1 MPVTDDDFAA
11 TVLTSAIFG
20 AALPAALSAPD
31 IRRAWAADHKA
42 RAAAQPGRPAS
53 AILADPALSRWSVLE
68 RPAAPGG
75 EDASPLLTPLAVNEN
90 GYVLFSDGI
99 IYRPG
104 SDDFLTLDGRVF
116 DRNANCT
123 GVVGPRQDPIVPIAR
138 PDTPTAPADA
148 AQDDLFGGQPSG
160 QPTGQAAQPPT
171 IQTAN
176 ESVRA
181 LSLYQLLQTSDAQ
194 VYNVR
199 VADILVN
206 VDVKQF
212 KAGADPN
219 TGVVAGEELHG
230 EFQKIPAKPIV
241 VLQKLDGTLE
251 VVTGRHRLDLAK
263 RNGLETIPAN
273 IIKEADG
280 WTPETAALLD
290 AFDNILDEKGSYAD
304 YVPFFRKAGI
314 PREVAEAYGLLAR
327 PKGRLSFEIA
337 MNGCD
342 DLVSFV
348 AAGDKRVTPD
358 VAAAIC
364 RAVPVPAAAREAGA
378 LTGQAARYDAIQHY
392 VIRAVIDEGLRAD
405 QAEIMANGIRAEY
418 AKRAEANTIR
428 QDDLFGADE
437 TFNTEMALR
446 AKYAGDQIAKINLDL
461 RALKIVSGKQSG
473 NVAAKDS
480 LLKKYN
486 IKGPDD
492 AAGIER
498 AIQELETL
506 HHRWQHY
513 YTDAELSKEADAFVK
528 KSLRLDPEDQPPVI
542 IVQPDAPDSAAAPAA
557 RTADPVTEP
566 ARAIV
571 EEDEAA
577 QARAANPDETVER
590 YVDIP
595 APRTAPAV
603 DTVAG
608 DRASIVRNIQ
618 AERAT
623 PLAGHIWGGPAG
635 AEIPSAGG
643 ERIEIAG
650 KQFLPLMGSTLERT
664 TLTPD
669 AYPADAIVWE
679 PVKLPLKDVLIP
691 NTVLG
696 KRIQRPANLSDEK
709 IAAVAKA
716 YIKANN
722 AYADAVQA
730 LGERPATG
738 AAKQKA
744 WDKKME
750 TLKANFEKQSKPYEQ
765 LVKDLEAFAEP
776 YGNNAVGHYV
786 QDKSGTYRIVKRGNA
801 RLHGKYLQPDGTML
815 HVLDRDHGVYI
826 ARTRDGKTIEVTHW
840 TRPSHWSEGQE
851 TFESRL
857 ILNTRYA
864 IGEDGRPT
872 ELFAYGEDGRP
883 TAHLSLRDGDP
894 VDPRHPERVH
904 FGNYVDGYDG
914 DGVYRNGQRVDT
926 LTPEELNAAPAEPAP
941 QATADELPLGSPA
954 APNGARPESSAQTS
968 APTPEVTRNGRK
980 QAESDAARKER
991 QARRAAQRAR
1001 MVTAEDLGV
1010 GGLTDEQGNGPDFV
1024 PVRPEESD
1032 STIKG
1037 ETLAKRKL
1045 KPDTNVRLGFD
1056 FHIDARDDALK
1067 IAKFTSAGEDGRAHR
1082 YAVRNIIPLV
1092 KRAGVAVRQKN
1103 YNDTTDSRVSKEFER
1118 LFIPYFF
1125 EGRLYVAVVSQRYQ
1139 DVRGVHALETLDV
1152 FRAETR
1158 PEVSS
1163 DESKGSER
1171 PTGGF
1176 HALNTITIPNEGPND
1191 NTLSLTSIQRVIDNP
1206 KKGGNQNP
1214 RLLDPDGNGGL
1225 TETPCTAQDVADRIR
1240 ADIADFVGRARY
1252 RADHRLQ
1259 PIDTDDGRFT
1269 MGEGVT
1275 VEVSDG
1281 TAAVTGL
1288 AGKSPAEAAKL
1299 LDAIQAQLPPGVA
1312 LAVTDRL
1319 APDVQNLIQAH
1330 NENALTYRIWEAIDK
1345 YAKIDYRFEDGKH
1358 ILTFPEKD
1366 TRTYQEN
1373 AAIVKAVKA
1382 LLPEGTPLTL
1392 ENTKSRML
1400 QALAAHTPTT
1410 DAQPTPVAR
1419 QGVPESPASPESPV
1433 RPSGVEDAELPDT
1446 PQAQRDAVRN
1456 LHQGR
1461 NTWLKAPNGKRT
1473 KLPQKLWVDVRTP
1486 NFKRFFGDWENHP
1499 ETIHPKLLD
1508 ENGEPRIFWH
1518 NSPAAGIRVFDP
1530 TRSRAAMDIQGTYFS
1545 PDKIDAAGYGQH
1557 AYPVFIALK
1566 RPADQATAYAG
1577 FTPGST
1583 ADAGAIRAQELRD
1596 QGYDGVIVEDGD
1608 APSGIAEVIVL
1619 DPNAIKSAG
1628 RNAGAYDPSN
1638 PDILANQAP
1647 TAQAPTAQAPGAQ
1660 PPANQAPAQPDA
1672 RSPGDPFSVLRSPF
1686 SIVNGADIVSAAVY
1700 PNGGRVPVA
1709 GSPAAA
1715 AGTPPPP
1722 PPPAVPPFPLLTGKL
1737 PGIVAQKNR
1746 GPRNALGWYLPKTAD
1761 IFVRAQ
1767 LFGLID
1773 QSDLTVL
1780 KDGLAKRGF
1789 FRHEN
1794 PAWCVTQ
1801 TKDSIRRE
1809 KALSNQ
1815 KLAKAADLL
1824 IRRRTRAGVHQGAA
1838 AKVMAHELWH
1848 AISASGGVPPRD
1860 HGNLLGQIY
1869 NLKKCMANALPENT
1883 FATDDVLR
1891 QEAKEFIIWWRGT
1904 GEHEPYFDQPHEA
1917 YAEMGAAFFLAPEA
1931 VKEQA
1936 PIYYD
1941 AMLDGLRNYPQAF
1954 DALAAIRDQRAA
1966 GGDLDAFQRR
1976 LQTTWQAAHEARV
1989 RKLRDEVGKPTEDE
2003 RKARIVQLLWNRHA
2017 PVMLILQR
2025 AQKDVRAR
2033 LRQDLKDGNITQA
2046 DHDAKIKELDED
2058 LLDLR
2063 HHTLLFTH
2071 RHGPSKLFL
2080 ADIWGKIGQQAEALG
2095 VTMNDLNLYLHLR
2108 RVEELKGR
2116 ATALGIDP
2124 PTARAMLNQFFKRLG
2139 YAKVRAIARLAKTF
2153 HAVWQHAI
2161 LENPDVIAMLGPDK
2175 IAELKQNAHYIT
2187 MRHVPTPEE
2196 LQAATVAWEK
2206 TKRAKSGGDPLEPIV
2221 RELLG
2226 HKAYTSGVYGADA
2239 HTGVASAL
2247 KRLQGSLRQT
2257 ESPLTATAETGL
2269 AILEAAQRN
2278 ALTVSLVRALKAVG
2292 FDEIAVLKPTDDVI
2306 TNDRIGTVQYMEN
2319 GKRVT
2324 LAAPRSV
2331 VDALS
2336 GAPHEIPY
2344 LTAATR
2350 FLSAG
2355 FTTNNPAFI
2364 IPAALRDL
2372 DSLYV
2377 QMPGMKRGFAQ
2388 WCAAYANLIP
2398 GVGPLRHARAAVN
2411 LGNWV
2416 NWSAQF
2422 IPPHVMKHISQTPI
2436 GRLLYGQNTVAY
2448 WTSVGAKIARIIQHM
2463 DFEGTLRQAHEA
2475 RLAGDDAK
2483 AEALEYCATMAR
2495 HALEDGVLLTYNQQL
2510 ADDYLKGG
2518 LQRLFDKYHLKYD
2531 DDRRHLPIPAKIAK
2545 RAQDY
2550 RETLRQRLLGANA
2563 IQDPKKR
2570 MAALAA
2576 VAASPLADLYRTT
2589 VWDSAGFLSEYQS
2602 MMVKLAGWAYLHH
2615 ESAAGNLPPLPADP
2629 AGNAAPQG
2637 ATPVAR
2643 QGAPFS
2649 VPRSPFSG
2657 GGEAASSPAYDANRR
2672 RQIALYAADRA
2683 GDPNFANKGILLG
2696 QIETFFTGFLN
2707 ARMKGL
2713 SRTAARFKEAPGE
2726 YTLKALALLSP
2737 TILGYLLYD
2746 GTLKRAVQTLFFDGQ
2761 EPDDEQLNTL
2771 AGNLYTTLAWEQDAL
2786 KNVSPY
2792 TRLNY
2797 FTTPIW
2803 MSADKSVTLTLKTP
2817 IPEEIK
2823 PLHYALTAL
2832 LNRTTLDT
2840 GMPNVGL
2847 NDALA
2852 EVYGNLAPGSGDRG
2866 VAIALLDTWA
2876 APWFSG
2882 DNPWQSYRNANQFS
2896 DDAFRARYLTPMPL
2910 IKEQLIDTWNGS
2922 PLVSLSRLRRNDQY
2936 GNVPQDLQALHALLQ
2951 APIVGPVLARFAS
2964 IDSNGRAQT
2973 VSQYAQ
2979 IAEARKAALRI
2990 QAKAAAEEYRQSGL
3004 LPDTLKNLPPEEQR
3018 YAIDALLDAV
3028 KDQAA
3033 PKSAPHETLRK
3044 ALNIPFQDL
3053 REPALRATQSN
3064 P

>member
-1 MPVTDDDFAA
+1 M
-11 TVLTSAIFG
+11 
-20 AALPAALSAPD
+20 
-31 IRRAWAADHKA
+31 
-42 RAAAQPGRPAS
+42 
-53 AILADPALSRWSVLE
+53 
-68 RPAAPGG
+68 
-75 EDASPLLTPLAVNEN
+75 
-90 GYVLFSDGI
+90 
-99 IYRPG
+99 
-104 SDDFLTLDGRVF
+104 
-116 DRNANCT
+116 
-123 GVVGPRQDPIVPIAR
+123 
-138 PDTPTAPADA
+138 
-148 AQDDLFGGQPSG
+148 
-160 QPTGQAAQPPT
+160 
-171 IQTAN
+171 
-176 ESVRA
+176 
-181 LSLYQLLQTSDAQ
+181 YQLLRDSDAQ

-206 VDVKQF
+206 KDVKQF
-212 KAGADPN
+212 KSDADPV
-219 TGVVAGEELHG
+219 TGEVAGRELHG

-241 VLQKLDGTLE
+241 VLQKRDGSLE
-251 VVTGRHRLDLAK
+251 VVTGRHRLGLAK

-280 WTPETAALLD
+280 WTPESAALLD

-337 MNGCD
+337 MNGTD

-378 LTGQAARYDAIQHY
+378 LTGQAARHDAIQHY

-418 AKRAEANTIR
+418 AKRAEAKNVQ
-428 QDDLFGADE
+428 QDDLFGFDE

-446 AKYAGDQIAKINLDL
+446 AKYAGDQIARINLDL

-513 YTDAELSKEADAFVK
+513 YTDPDLAKEADAFVK
-528 KSLRLDPEDQPPVI
+528 KSLRLDPEDQPPVPLDPKGNPI
-542 IVQPDAPDSAAAPAA
+542 TPESQGSGAAPHQDANQPISESANQPAAPAA
-557 RTADPVTEP
+557 
-566 ARAIV
+566 
-571 EEDEAA
+571 
-577 QARAANPDETVER
+577 
-590 YVDIP
+590 
-595 APRTAPAV
+595 
-603 DTVAG
+603 
-608 DRASIVRNIQ
+608 S
-618 AERAT
+618 
-623 PLAGHIWGGPAG
+623 
-635 AEIPSAGG
+635 
-643 ERIEIAG
+643 
-650 KQFLPLMGSTLERT
+650 
-664 TLTPD
+664 
-669 AYPADAIVWE
+669 
-679 PVKLPLKDVLIP
+679 
-691 NTVLG
+691 
-696 KRIQRPANLSDEK
+696 
-709 IAAVAKA
+709 
-716 YIKANN
+716 
-722 AYADAVQA
+722 
-730 LGERPATG
+730 
-738 AAKQKA
+738 
-744 WDKKME
+744 
-750 TLKANFEKQSKPYEQ
+750 
-765 LVKDLEAFAEP
+765 
-776 YGNNAVGHYV
+776 
-786 QDKSGTYRIVKRGNA
+786 
-801 RLHGKYLQPDGTML
+801 
-815 HVLDRDHGVYI
+815 
-826 ARTRDGKTIEVTHW
+826 
-840 TRPSHWSEGQE
+840 
-851 TFESRL
+851 
-857 ILNTRYA
+857 
-864 IGEDGRPT
+864 
-872 ELFAYGEDGRP
+872 
-883 TAHLSLRDGDP
+883 
-894 VDPRHPERVH
+894 
-904 FGNYVDGYDG
+904 
-914 DGVYRNGQRVDT
+914 
-926 LTPEELNAAPAEPAP
+926 
-941 QATADELPLGSPA
+941 LGSPA
-954 APNGARPESSAQTS
+954 AQTS
-968 APTPEVTRNGRK
+968 GEAANVPTQSLPEIPHGIN
-980 QAESDAARKER
+980 
-991 QARRAAQRAR
+991 
-1001 MVTAEDLGV
+1001 
-1010 GGLTDEQGNGPDFV
+1010 DEQANGPRFA
-1024 PVRPEESD
+1024 P
-1032 STIKG
+1032 
-1037 ETLAKRKL
+1037 LAKGDNFQEIEKTTRERK
-1045 KPDTNVRLGFD
+1045 KNEEIAHNDFLGND
-1056 FHIDARDDALK
+1056 SVIGNSRDISK
-1067 IAKFTSAGEDGRAHR
+1067 IATFVESGEDIRAHQ
-1082 YAVRNIIPLV
+1082 YAAKNIIPLTE
-1092 KRAGVAVRQKN
+1092 RARVAVRQNN
-1103 YNDTTDSRVSKEFER
+1103 YKTSGLGSGPKTFTR
-1118 LFIPYFF
+1118 LFAPFLF
-1125 EGRLYVAVVSQRYQ
+1125 EGRLYVAVVTQYKPVKEKRVNGKTVDGIHAVRVT
-1139 DVRGVHALETLDV
+1139 DVIRADRALEVTSRDPKGDNVTTRGQSALD
-1152 FRAETR
+1152 
-1158 PEVSS
+1158 
-1163 DESKGSER
+1163 
-1171 PTGGF
+1171 
-1176 HALNTITIPNEGPND
+1176 TITIPNEGPND
-1191 NTLSLTSIQRVIDNP
+1191 NTLSLKTIQYVIDNP
-1206 KKGGNQNP
+1206 KKGGNQRP

-1225 TETPCTAQDVADRIR
+1225 IETPCTAQDVADRIV
-1240 ADIADFVGRARY
+1240 ADVADFVGRARY
-1252 RADHRLQ
+1252 RADHKLQ
-1259 PIDTDDGRFT
+1259 PIDTDDGGRFT

-1275 VEVSDG
+1275 VTLSDG
-1281 TAAVTGL
+1281 VAAVAGL
-1288 AGKSPAEAAKL
+1288 AAKSPAEAAKL
-1299 LDAIQAQLPPGVA
+1299 LDAIQTQLPPGVA

-1373 AAIVKAVKA
+1373 ADIVKAVKA

-1608 APSGIAEVIVL
+1608 APSGIAEIIVL

-1647 TAQAPTAQAPGAQ
+1647 TAQAPGAQ
-1660 PPANQAPAQPDA
+1660 PPANPGAAQPDA

-1686 SIVNGADIVSAAVY
+1686 SVNGVSAIDLAVY

-1709 GSPAAA
+1709 GSPAAT
-1715 AGTPPPP
+1715 AGTLPLSLPH
-1722 PPPAVPPFPLLTGKL
+1722 AVQLFHLLTGKL
-1737 PGIVAQKNR
+1737 PGVVAQKNR
-1746 GPRNALGWYLPKTAD
+1746 GPRNALGWFLPKTGDA
-1761 IFVRAQ
+1761 FVRAQ

-1780 KDGLAKRGF
+1780 KDGLAKRGY
-1789 FRHEN
+1789 FRHED

-1815 KLAKAADLL
+1815 KLAAAADLL

-1869 NLKKCMANALPENT
+1869 NLKKCMANALPEAA
-1883 FATDDVLR
+1883 FATDDALR
-1891 QEAKEFIIWWRGT
+1891 QEAKEFIIWWRGLGT
-1904 GEHEPYFDQPHEA
+1904 HEPYFDQPHEA

-1966 GGDLDAFQRR
+1966 GGDLDAFQQR
-1976 LQTTWQAAHEARV
+1976 LLTTWQAAHEARV

-2003 RKARIVQLLWNRHA
+2003 RKARIVQLLWNRYA

-2080 ADIWGKIGQQAEALG
+2080 ADIWGTIAQKAEELD
-2095 VTMNDLNLYLHLR
+2095 VSMNDLNIYLHLR
-2108 RVEELKGR
+2108 RVEELEGR

-2153 HAVWQHAI
+2153 HAIWQHSI

-2206 TKRAKSGGDPLEPIV
+2206 TKRAKSGGDPLNPIV

-2422 IPPHVMKHISQTPI
+2422 IPPHVMKRISQTPI

-2475 RLAGDDAK
+2475 RLAGDNDK

-2550 RETLRQRLLGANA
+2550 RDTLRQRLQRANA
-2563 IQDPKKR
+2563 IKDPKR
-2570 MAALAA
+2570 RIAALAA
-2576 VAASPLADLYRTT
+2576 LAASPAVDLPRSLFEGLWNST
-2589 VWDSAGFLSEYQS
+2589 GFLSEYQS

-2615 ESAAGNLPPLPADP
+2615 ESAAGTLPKLPTDP

-2657 GGEAASSPAYDANRR
+2657 GGADAAAPRLPLSARHRR
-2672 RQIALYAADRA
+2672 RDHLAAGHRGLQGERQRGHHPGGERRGLRRRPRRPHRDPRLPRQRPRGHPRRPRRGRRLGPRRLRQLHRRPLRHARIQRRDR
-2683 GDPNFANKGILLG
+2683 DPRGHHRRQRRRPRQDRPHPQGRLQPRPHRRQPGHHEGRSRPRRRLRGAHLHLL
-2696 QIETFFTGFLN
+2696 LP
-2707 ARMKGL
+2707 R
-2713 SRTAARFKEAPGE
+2713 
-2726 YTLKALALLSP
+2726 
-2737 TILGYLLYD
+2737 
-2746 GTLKRAVQTLFFDGQ
+2746 
-2761 EPDDEQLNTL
+2761 
-2771 AGNLYTTLAWEQDAL
+2771 
-2786 KNVSPY
+2786 
-2792 TRLNY
+2792 
-2797 FTTPIW
+2797 
-2803 MSADKSVTLTLKTP
+2803 
-2817 IPEEIK
+2817 
-2823 PLHYALTAL
+2823 H
-2832 LNRTTLDT
+2832 
-2840 GMPNVGL
+2840 
-2847 NDALA
+2847 
-2852 EVYGNLAPGSGDRG
+2852 RG
-2866 VAIALLDTWA
+2866 
-2876 APWFSG
+2876 
-2882 DNPWQSYRNANQFS
+2882 
-2896 DDAFRARYLTPMPL
+2896 RARRDPPRLHLHHHFQHPQRILQGRLHRGRRRRRRRLP
-2910 IKEQLIDTWNGS
+2910 
-2922 PLVSLSRLRRNDQY
+2922 PRLRRSLRQRRQRPHRD
-2936 GNVPQDLQALHALLQ
+2936 GDRRRRHHPHLHRRPPRRGLPRHHHRRGVSATG
-2951 APIVGPVLARFAS
+2951 AHGERKTE
-2964 IDSNGRAQT
+2964 NGT
-2973 VSQYAQ
+2973 
-2979 IAEARKAALRI
+2979 
-2990 QAKAAAEEYRQSGL
+2990 
-3004 LPDTLKNLPPEEQR
+3004 P
-3018 YAIDALLDAV
+3018 
-3028 KDQAA
+3028 
-3033 PKSAPHETLRK
+3033 
-3044 ALNIPFQDL
+3044 
-3053 REPALRATQSN
+3053 
-3064 P
+3064 